1 MLARLHGVLHGL
13 GHRRLPWPLRA
24 ADAGH
29 RRLEQDVNL
38 GQFGTH
44 PCTLSPASVGAAP
57 IRPAGYASSWR
68 PAQPGQLVTSAEV
81 NFAQA
86 MEPKITA

>member
-1 MLARLHGVLHGL
+1 MLAGLHGVLDGV
-13 GHRRLPWPLRA
+13 GHRHLPGPLRA

-44 PCTLSPASVGAAP
+44 PCTLSPAGVSRRPRAHGGTDGAGP
-57 IRPAGYASSWR
+57 GGTLSS
-68 PAQPGQLVTSAEV
+68 
-81 NFAQA
+81 
-86 MEPKITA
+86 